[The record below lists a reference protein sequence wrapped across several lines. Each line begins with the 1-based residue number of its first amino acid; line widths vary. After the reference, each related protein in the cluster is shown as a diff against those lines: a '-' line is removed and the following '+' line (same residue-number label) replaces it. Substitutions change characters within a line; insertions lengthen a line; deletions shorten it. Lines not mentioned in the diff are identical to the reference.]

1 MSDLSREDHL
11 SIEDLQSFLKAYE
24 WVNRPTR
31 DGRKGYWRRKPYT
44 RDNPTTGQLRAR
56 LRLAETSFATTD
68 ETGKRVILGKDGK
81 VKVVTPAAQRVQAE
95 MTGKKFV
102 EEKPKTL
109 PFYLHLDLEEARRK
123 LKELLAET

>member
-1 MSDLSREDHL
+1 MSREEL
-11 SIEDLQSFLKAYE
+11 ASIEDLQSFLKAYE

-44 RDNPTTGQLRAR
+44 RDNPTIAQLRVR
-56 LRLAETSFATTD
+56 LRLAETSFAATD
-68 ETGKRVILGKDGK
+68 ETGKRLILGKDGK

-95 MTGKKFV
+95 MTGQRFV

-109 PFYLHLDLEEARRK
+109 PLYLHLDLEEIKRK
-123 LKELLAET
+123 VAEVLERVS